1 MNLKTKG
8 LVFAAVFIVGVFFV
22 GRMALTEDDHAGH
35 DHGPNMPV
43 VKHENRT
50 ESDREEH
57 DHRVHDSDEAHE
69 HAAHGD
75 HDDGDEG
82 QEADH
87 AEHGHEDH
95 DQSHSDSDEDTDH
108 EGHDHGDE
116 VESPDDGHD
125 HDKDVHDDGALELT
139 KAQKK
144 EIDLTLEQA
153 GPGSLHSEI
162 SLMGE
167 IRLNEDRVAHVVPK
181 MSGVVQEVKVSL
193 GDMVKIG
200 QILASIESAELAESK
215 ADYLEKLRQFEIA
228 QKAYKRKKYLHKEK
242 IASEASWLEKEADY
256 LNAETALKTARSM
269 LIVSGLTEEDIRN
282 LPDATDLQF
291 GRYELRAPMS
301 GTIIEK
307 HITIGEK
314 LSDDSEVFTISDLN
328 LLWVD
333 LKIPARDIYR
343 VKKGSDVII
352 QSSNGIKAIETIAL
366 IGPVVDE
373 VTRTALAR
381 LMLEN
386 EEGRWKPGTFVT
398 GYVRISAEDLPV
410 VVPAE
415 AVQNIEGEDVIFIQ
429 EGDDFRPVPIVMGRR
444 DRTKAEIVSGLMPGT
459 FHVTRGAF
467 ELKAMM
473 ITSNLGSHAGHGH

>member
-1 MNLKTKG
+1 MNLKSKG
-8 LVFAAVFIVGVFFV
+8 LGFAAVFFLGFFLL
-22 GRMALTEDDHAGH
+22 GRVAFSEDDHAGH
-35 DHGPNMPV
+35 DHGPNIPAL
-43 VKHENRT
+43 KHENKA
-50 ESDREEH
+50 ESDQEGH
-57 DHRVHDSDEAHE
+57 DHQTHDSDEAHD
-69 HAAHGD
+69 HAGHDD
-75 HDDGDEG
+75 HDDTDEG
-82 QEADH
+82 PEADPD
-87 AEHGHEDH
+87 ERDH
-95 DQSHSDSDEDTDH
+95 DDHDKNPSASSVDTDH

-116 VESPDDGHD
+116 VKSEDDGHG
-125 HDKDVHDDGALELT
+125 HGKDEHDGALELT
-139 KAQKK
+139 DAQKR
-144 EIDLTLEQA
+144 EINLTLEQA
-153 GPGSLHSEI
+153 GPGSLHSEF

-181 MSGVVQEVKVSL
+181 MSGVVRDVGASL
-193 GDMVKIG
+193 GDEVNVE

-228 QKAYKRKKYLHKEK
+228 GKAYKRKKYLHKEK

-269 LIVSGLTEEDIRN
+269 LVVSGLTKEEIKN
-282 LPDATDLQF
+282 LPEATDLQF

-307 HITIGEK
+307 HITVGEK
-314 LSDDSEVFTISDLN
+314 LSDDSEVFTISDLS

-343 VKKGSDVII
+343 VKQGSNVVIE
-352 QSSNGIKAIETIAL
+352 SSNGIKAIGTISL

-386 EEGRWKPGTFVT
+386 EDRRWKPGTFVT
-398 GYVRISAEDLPV
+398 GFVRISAEDLSV
-410 VVPAE
+410 VVSAE
-415 AVQNIEGEDVIFIQ
+415 AVQNMEGKDVIFVQ
-429 EGDDFRPVPIVMGRR
+429 EGDAFKPVPVVVGRR
-444 DRTKAEIVSGLMPGT
+444 DRTKAEIISGLKPGT
-459 FHVTRGAF
+459 FHVTQGAF

-473 ITSNLGSHAGHGH
+473 ITSSLGSHAGHGH